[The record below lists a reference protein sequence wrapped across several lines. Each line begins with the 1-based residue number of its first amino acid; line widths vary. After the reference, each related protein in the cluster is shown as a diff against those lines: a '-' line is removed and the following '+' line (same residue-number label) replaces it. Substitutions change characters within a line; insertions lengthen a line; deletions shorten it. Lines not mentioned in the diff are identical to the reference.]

1 MAVTPSGITLEQ
13 AQAQLNAYLAAEK
26 AVLSGQRYEIAGRML
41 QRANLAE
48 IQAGIDTWDARVK
61 RLSLRAAGYS
71 RSRTIVVG
79 G

>member
-1 MAVTPSGITLEQ
+1 MSITAGITLAQ
-13 AQAQLNAYLAAEK
+13 AQAQLTAYLAAET

-48 IQAGIDTWDARVK
+48 IQAGTKAWNDRVVW
-61 RLSLRAAGYS
+61 LSLRAVG
-71 RSRTIVVG
+71 RSRARTVVVG